1 MAKFDEAQKRLFKD
15 VMICKKC
22 KTKAKATMQKVLLR
36 KILCKNCGGKNFR
49 PKRKAK

>member
-1 MAKFDEAQKRLFKD
+1 MAKFEEAQARLYKD

-22 KTKAKATMQKVLLR
+22 KTKAKASMQKVLRGKL
-36 KILCKNCGGKNFR
+36 LCKNCGKKQFR